1 MPLQLRSLPALLL
14 AALLPLT
21 GLAQSPAPEPLEL
34 AAAER
39 ILLDANPAILQARA
53 AQAAAR
59 AGIDMAG
66 ARPNPQLT
74 LGSTSTDQIGRAH
87 V

>member
-39 ILLDANPAILQARA
+39 KIQILEDGTLRDFDAASGA
-53 AQAAAR
+53 AQ
-59 AGIDMAG
+59 
-66 ARPNPQLT
+66 
-74 LGSTSTDQIGRAH
+74 
-87 V
+87 